1 MSDEQIPPAPDDST
15 LGGEPMPIQRRPRE
29 LPRRGYEGQP
39 RPMTPPPPPP
49 APPPQQQ
56 QQRWTQ
62 PYQEPPHQQPPV
74 YQAPVAAPPPRVAA
88 TPPRRPS
95 KSDSGLYLPWWSL
108 LILVIVAG
116 AGAFGLLYVVLNI
129 GRGLIPGD
137 QTPQVIVIT
146 NALQPNIN
154 TGGVNANSTAIVTTP
169 GGIPTVPI
177 VAPTAVPFAEP
188 TETALPGVTTGCPR
202 NAQVE
207 VIGTGGLPLLIRSG
221 PSQNDPI
228 QGQAAEGERMRII
241 DGPQT
246 TTGVD
251 GVPIEFCKIEGIT
264 VPSRLGWAARQY
276 LGIISE

>member
-1 MSDEQIPPAPDDST
+1 MSDEQYPPAPDDST
-15 LGGEPMPIQRRPRE
+15 LGGEQTPIQRRPRE

-49 APPPQQQ
+49 VPPQQPP
-56 QQRWTQ
+56 QQRWTQQ
-62 PYQEPPHQQPPV
+62 PYQEPPQQQPRVHP
-74 YQAPVAAPPPRVAA
+74 APVAPPPPRVQA

-108 LILVIVAG
+108 VILIVAAG

-129 GRGLIPGD
+129 GQGLIPGD
-137 QTPQVIVIT
+137 QTPQVIVVT

-154 TGGVNANSTAIVTTP
+154 TGGASANPTAFVTP
-169 GGIPTVPI
+169 GGIPTVAI
-177 VAPTAVPFAEP
+177 VAPTAVPFAAP
-188 TETALPGVTTGCPR
+188 TETSLPGVTTGCPL
-202 NAQVE
+202 NQEVE
-207 VIGTGGLPLLIRSG
+207 VIGTGGLPLLIRTG

-228 QGQAAEGERMRII
+228 QGQAAEGERMRIV

-251 GVPIEFCKIEGIT
+251 GIPIEFCKIEGIT
-264 VPSRLGWAARQY
+264 VPSRLGWAAREY
-276 LGIISE
+276 LGTVAE